1 MKLGNLTAVLTALA
15 ISAGAHASIA
25 RAQEARPIIDEYS
38 VNVNGNLEGFLAAV
52 KKVFDK
58 ATELGIKSHRGVY
71 VAEISGPGTNKVF
84 VTVQHPNYA
93 AMEAANAKIF
103 ATEEWATF
111 QKATADMGMTTTS
124 RQVLRELYAD

>member
-1 MKLGNLTAVLTALA
+1 MKLGNLTAVLTAMA
-15 ISAGAHASIA
+15 IAVGAYASTA
-25 RAQEARPIIDEYS
+25 RAQAARPVIDEYS
-38 VNVNGNLEGFLAAV
+38 VNVNGNIDGFLAAI

-58 ATELGIKSHRGVY
+58 ATALGIKSPRGVF
-71 VAEISGPGTNKVF
+71 VAEISGPGTNTVF

-103 ATEEWATF
+103 ATEEWAAF
-111 QKATADMGMTTTS
+111 QKATADMGMASTS

>member
-1 MKLGNLTAVLTALA
+1 MKLCNLTAVLMALA
-15 ISAGAHASIA
+15 IGAGAHASLA

-38 VNVNGNLEGFLAAV
+38 VNVNGNLKGFLAEV

-71 VAEISGPGTNKVF
+71 VAEISGPGTNRVF

-93 AMEAANAKIF
+93 AMEAANAKLF
-103 ATEEWATF
+103 ATEEWAAF

-124 RQVLRELYAD
+124 RQVLRELYVD